1 VSRAW
6 TSFLGSAKTGIGL
19 SFDRYPRSQT
29 SQYAVAEIFV
39 SSVPQFRKSRIELEC
54 LRLTNCDLMEIF
66 VERIQDE
73 IAL

>member
-1 VSRAW
+1 VA
-6 TSFLGSAKTGIGL
+6 GIL
-19 SFDRYPRSQT
+19 VVNFT
-29 SQYAVAEIFV
+29 IIAVAKIFV

-54 LRLTNCDLMEIF
+54 LRLTNCDLREIF